1 MFASG
6 LIQSFLLPGS
16 GDHMKMKRRWSERT
30 RLMLTLEL
38 AVVLPAAALV
48 ILSALHLNEIQRDR
62 GVEAAFQRDFNQ
74 VLAISEKHINQK
86 AYDLT
91 DDVRS
96 EFPSAGEA
104 CIETMDRILAT
115 HPYVAH
121 VFVYEPNGTIT
132 SRSQPS
138 RLKDASFRAEG
149 DALAGMISGWMQVE
163 YKNEVK
169 DMEEMS
175 KKGKP
180 YYFFDNWAP
189 RGEKKLY
196 QSVALFLVADA
207 TGARKAIGGM
217 AFDAEYLRDQFF
229 PETLD
234 TLLSHQEERG
244 ERNHVVMMVHPKHE
258 STPLAASAGWDG
270 GEPEVER
277 TMEGA
282 FPNLTLAVKLPGT
295 TLAALG
301 QRFVHTSFLIL
312 GAISLLLTG
321 GIVMTH
327 RNISR
332 EMALARLK
340 SDFVSNV
347 SHELRTPLSLI
358 RLYAETLEMGRL
370 KSADKYQEYYSIIRK
385 ESERLTA
392 LINNILDFSRIEA
405 GRKEYEF
412 RQTDMRELVR
422 NTLESYRY
430 QIEQSGFAFEE
441 KIAED
446 VPSLSVDRE
455 AMARSLLN
463 LVNNALKYSQDQK
476 YIGVNLFR
484 DNGSVKLEVVDHGIG
499 IPQAEQQK
507 IFDKFYRVGDPLVHN
522 TKGSGLGLSLVR
534 HIVQAHGGEVSVD
547 SVPGRGSKFT
557 INLPV
562 ALRTNATKAAL
573 A

>member
-1 MFASG
+1 
-6 LIQSFLLPGS
+6 
-16 GDHMKMKRRWSERT
+16 MKMKRRWNERT

-48 ILSALHLNEIQRDR
+48 ILSAWHLNEIQRDR

-86 AYDLT
+86 AEAMADE
-91 DDVRS
+91 VRS
-96 EFPSAGEA
+96 KFAGPGNT
-104 CIETMDRILAT
+104 CVETLDRILAN

-121 VFVYEPNGTIT
+121 VFVYEPSSGLIF
-132 SRSQPS
+132 RSQPS
-138 RLKDASFRAEG
+138 RLKDGAFRAESDNLSSMTAG
-149 DALAGMISGWMQVE
+149 WFKMEYKDEVKSFEEKAKAGKRYSFFDNWPMRGEKHLYQSGVVFLMTDGPSGNKALAGMV
-163 YKNEVK
+163 
-169 DMEEMS
+169 
-175 KKGKP
+175 
-180 YYFFDNWAP
+180 
-189 RGEKKLY
+189 
-196 QSVALFLVADA
+196 
-207 TGARKAIGGM
+207 
-217 AFDAEYLRDQFF
+217 FDAEYLRDQFF
-229 PETLD
+229 PEMLD
-234 TLLSHQEERG
+234 SLLSHQDERG
-244 ERNHVVMMVHPKHE
+244 EKNHVVMMVHPKHE
-258 STPLAASAGWDG
+258 STPLVASVGWDG

-277 TMEGA
+277 NLEGA
-282 FPNLTLAVKLPGT
+282 FPNLTLAIKLPGT
-295 TLAALG
+295 TLAEMG
-301 QRFVHTSFLIL
+301 QHFIRQSFIIL
-312 GAISLLLTG
+312 AAISLLLTG

-370 KSADKYQEYYSIIRK
+370 KSPEKYQEYYSIIRK

-405 GRKEYEF
+405 GRKEYDF

-441 KIAED
+441 KIAD
-446 VPSLSVDRE
+446 DIPPLSVDRE

-499 IPQAEQQK
+499 IPQGEQQK

-522 TKGSGLGLSLVR
+522 TKGSGLGLALVR
-534 HIVQAHGGEVSVD
+534 HIVQAHGGDISVD
-547 SVPGRGSKFT
+547 SVPGRGSRFT

-562 ALRTNATKAAL
+562 VLRANATKAAL

>member
-1 MFASG
+1 
-6 LIQSFLLPGS
+6 
-16 GDHMKMKRRWSERT
+16 MKSKRRWSERT

-48 ILSALHLNEIQRDR
+48 ILNAIHLNEVQRDR

-74 VLAISEKHINQK
+74 VLTISEKEINQK
-86 AYDLT
+86 AYDVA
-91 DDVRS
+91 DDLRG
-96 EFPSAGEA
+96 EFPGAGNA
-104 CIETMDRILAT
+104 CVETMDRILAT
-115 HPYVAH
+115 HPQIAH
-121 VFVYEPNGTIT
+121 IFIYEPGRGLTF
-132 SRSQPS
+132 RSQPS
-138 RLKDASFRAEG
+138 RLKDAAFRAEA
-149 DALAGMISGWMQVE
+149 DEFSSMTSGWMQVE
-163 YKNEVK
+163 YKDEVK
-169 DMEEMS
+169 GMEEMA

-180 YYFFDNWAP
+180 YSFFPNWAA
-189 RGEKKLY
+189 RGEKRLY
-196 QSVALFLVADA
+196 QSVAIFLAADSL
-207 TGARKAIGGM
+207 GGHKAIGGM
-217 AFDAEYLRDQFF
+217 VFDAEYLRDRFF
-229 PETLD
+229 PEMLE
-234 TLLSHQEERG
+234 TLLSHQEEKG
-244 ERNHVVMMVHPKHE
+244 ERNHAVMMVHPRHE
-258 STPLAASAGWDG
+258 SPPMVASVGWDG

-277 TMEGA
+277 NLEGA
-282 FPNLTLAVKLPGT
+282 FPGLTLAIKLRGT

-301 QRFVHTSFLIL
+301 QHFVHTSFLIL

-370 KSADKYQEYYSIIRK
+370 KSPDKYQEYYSIIRK

-405 GRKEYEF
+405 GRKEYDF

-441 KIAED
+441 KIADD
-446 VPSLSVDRE
+446 VPPLSVDRE

-499 IPQAEQQK
+499 IPATEQQK

-522 TKGSGLGLSLVR
+522 TKGSGLGLALVR

-562 ALRTNATKAAL
+562 ALPSNTSKAAL

>member
-1 MFASG
+1 
-6 LIQSFLLPGS
+6 
-16 GDHMKMKRRWSERT
+16 MKMTRRWNERT

-48 ILSALHLNEIQRDR
+48 ILSAVHLNEVQRDR

-74 VLAISEKHINQK
+74 VLLISEKQINQK

-96 EFPSAGEA
+96 EFPSAGTA
-104 CIETMDRILAT
+104 CSETLDRILAS
-115 HPYVAH
+115 HPYAAH
-121 VFVYEPNGTIT
+121 VFVYEPSGAMTF
-132 SRSQPS
+132 RSQPS
-138 RLKDASFRAEG
+138 RLMDASYRAEADG
-149 DALAGMISGWMQVE
+149 LASMTSGWMHIE
-163 YKNEVK
+163 YKDEVK
-169 DMEEMS
+169 SLEEMS
-175 KKGKP
+175 KKGKF
-180 YYFFDNWAP
+180 YHFFDNSAP
-189 RGEKKLY
+189 RGEKSLY

-207 TGARKAIGGM
+207 SGERKAIGGM

-229 PETLD
+229 PEMLG

-244 ERNHVVMMVHPKHE
+244 EKNHVVLMVHVKHE
-258 STPLAASAGWDG
+258 STPLAASVGWDG

-277 TMEGA
+277 NMEGP
-282 FPNLTLAVKLPGT
+282 FSGLTLAIKLPGT
-295 TLAALG
+295 TLAAMG
-301 QRFVHTSFLIL
+301 QHFVNTSFLIL
-312 GAISLLLTG
+312 GVISLLLTG
-321 GIVMTH
+321 GIIMTH

-405 GRKEYEF
+405 GRKEYDF

-446 VPSLSVDRE
+446 VPPLSVDRE

-534 HIVQAHGGEVSVD
+534 HIVQAHGGEVQVD

-562 ALRTNATKAAL
+562 ALRNANKAAL

>member
-1 MFASG
+1 
-6 LIQSFLLPGS
+6 
-16 GDHMKMKRRWSERT
+16 MKSKRRWSERT

-48 ILSALHLNEIQRDR
+48 ILSAVHLTEIQRDR

-121 VFVYEPNGTIT
+121 VFVYEPSGRLTF
-132 SRSQPS
+132 RSQPS

-149 DALAGMISGWMQVE
+149 DSLAGMTTGWMQVE
-163 YKNEVK
+163 YKDQVK
-169 DMEEMS
+169 ELGEMS

-189 RGEKKLY
+189 RGDRKLY
-196 QSVALFLVADA
+196 QSVALFLVPDV
-207 TGARKAIGGM
+207 TGERKAIGGM

-229 PETLD
+229 PEMLD
-234 TLLSHQEERG
+234 SLLSHQEERG
-244 ERNHVVMMVHPKHE
+244 EKNHVVMMVHPKHE
-258 STPLAASAGWDG
+258 ATPLAASAGWDG

-277 TMEGA
+277 NLEGA
-282 FPNLTLAVKLPGT
+282 FPNLTLAIKLPGT

-301 QRFVHTSFLIL
+301 QHFVHTSFFIL

-370 KSADKYQEYYSIIRK
+370 KSPEKYQEYYSIIRK
-385 ESERLTA
+385 ESERLSA

-405 GRKEYEF
+405 GRKEYDF

-441 KIAED
+441 KISD
-446 VPSLSVDRE
+446 DIPPLSVDRE

-463 LVNNALKYSQDQK
+463 LVNNALKYSPGPEIYRRQ
-476 YIGVNLFR
+476 
-484 DNGSVKLEVVDHGIG
+484 SV
-499 IPQAEQQK
+499 
-507 IFDKFYRVGDPLVHN
+507 
-522 TKGSGLGLSLVR
+522 S
-534 HIVQAHGGEVSVD
+534 
-547 SVPGRGSKFT
+547 
-557 INLPV
+557 
-562 ALRTNATKAAL
+562 
-573 A
+573 

>member
-1 MFASG
+1 
-6 LIQSFLLPGS
+6 
-16 GDHMKMKRRWSERT
+16 MKMKRRWSERT

-48 ILSALHLNEIQRDR
+48 ILSAVHLTDIQRDR

-74 VLAISEKHINQK
+74 VLAISEKHINEK

-96 EFPSAGEA
+96 EFPSAGDA
-104 CIETMDRILAT
+104 CIETMDRILAN

-121 VFVYEPNGTIT
+121 VFVYEPSGALTF
-132 SRSQPS
+132 RSQPS
-138 RLKDASFRAEG
+138 RLGDPSFRTEA
-149 DALAGMISGWMQVE
+149 DSLSSMTSGWMHME
-163 YKNEVK
+163 YKGQLKEL
-169 DMEEMS
+169 EEMS
-175 KKGKP
+175 KMGKP
-180 YYFFDNWAP
+180 YSFFDNWAP
-189 RGEKKLY
+189 RGEKRLY

-207 TGARKAIGGM
+207 SGQRKAIGGM
-217 AFDAEYLRDQFF
+217 AFDAEYLRDRFF
-229 PETLD
+229 PEMLD
-234 TLLSHQEERG
+234 TLLSHREEKG
-244 ERNHVVMMVHPKHE
+244 ERNHVVMMLHPKHE
-258 STPLAASAGWDG
+258 STPMAASVGWDG

-277 TMEGA
+277 NLEGA
-282 FPNLTLAVKLPGT
+282 FPGLTLAIKLPGT
-295 TLAALG
+295 TLAAMG
-301 QRFVHTSFLIL
+301 QRFVHTGFLIL
-312 GAISLLLTG
+312 GVISLLLTG

-405 GRKEYEF
+405 GRKEYDF
-412 RQTDMRELVR
+412 RQTDLRELVR

-446 VPSLSVDRE
+446 VPPLSVDRE

-484 DNGSVKLEVVDHGIG
+484 DNGTVKLEVVDHGIG
-499 IPQAEQQK
+499 IPAAEQQK

-534 HIVQAHGGEVSVD
+534 HIVRAHGGEVLVD

-562 ALRTNATKAAL
+562 ALRANGTKVAL

>member
-1 MFASG
+1 
-6 LIQSFLLPGS
+6 
-16 GDHMKMKRRWSERT
+16 MKSKRRWSERT

-48 ILSALHLNEIQRDR
+48 ILSAVHLTEIQRDR

-121 VFVYEPNGTIT
+121 VFVYEPNGRLTF
-132 SRSQPS
+132 RSQPS

-149 DALAGMISGWMQVE
+149 DSLAGMMTGWMQVE
-163 YKNEVK
+163 YKDQVK
-169 DMEEMS
+169 DLEEMS

-189 RGEKKLY
+189 RGDKKLY
-196 QSVALFLVADA
+196 QSVALFLVPDV
-207 TGARKAIGGM
+207 TGERKAIGGM

-229 PETLD
+229 PEMLD
-234 TLLSHQEERG
+234 SLLTHQEERG
-244 ERNHVVMMVHPKHE
+244 DKNHVVMMVHPKHE
-258 STPLAASAGWDG
+258 ATPMAASAGWDG

-277 TMEGA
+277 NLEGA
-282 FPNLTLAVKLPGT
+282 FPNLTLAIKLPGT

-301 QRFVHTSFLIL
+301 QHFVHTSFFIL

-332 EMALARLK
+332 EMALAKLK

-370 KSADKYQEYYSIIRK
+370 KSTEKYQEYYSIIRK
-385 ESERLTA
+385 ESERLSA

-405 GRKEYEF
+405 GRKEYDF

-446 VPSLSVDRE
+446 VPPLSVDRE

-499 IPQAEQQK
+499 IPQGEQQK

-522 TKGSGLGLSLVR
+522 TKGSGLGLALVR

-562 ALRTNATKAAL
+562 ILRSNASKAAM

>member
-1 MFASG
+1 
-6 LIQSFLLPGS
+6 
-16 GDHMKMKRRWSERT
+16 MKSKRRWSERT

-48 ILSALHLNEIQRDR
+48 ILSAVHLTEIQRDR

-121 VFVYEPNGTIT
+121 VFVYEPNGRLTF
-132 SRSQPS
+132 RSQPS
-138 RLKDASFRAEG
+138 RLKDASFRAEA
-149 DALAGMISGWMQVE
+149 DALAGMTTGWMQVE
-163 YKNEVK
+163 YKDQVK
-169 DMEEMS
+169 DLEEMS

-189 RGEKKLY
+189 RGDKKLY
-196 QSVALFLVADA
+196 QSVALFLVPDV
-207 TGARKAIGGM
+207 TGERKAIGGM

-229 PETLD
+229 PEMLD
-234 TLLSHQEERG
+234 SLLTHQEERG
-244 ERNHVVMMVHPKHE
+244 DKNHVVMMVHPKHE
-258 STPLAASAGWDG
+258 ATPMAASAGWDG

-277 TMEGA
+277 NLEGA
-282 FPNLTLAVKLPGT
+282 FPNLTLAIKLPGT

-301 QRFVHTSFLIL
+301 QHFVHTSFFIL

-332 EMALARLK
+332 EMALAKLK

-370 KSADKYQEYYSIIRK
+370 KSTEKYQEYYSIIRK
-385 ESERLTA
+385 ESERLSA

-405 GRKEYEF
+405 GRKEYDF

-446 VPSLSVDRE
+446 VPPLSVDRE

-499 IPQAEQQK
+499 IPQGEQQK

-522 TKGSGLGLSLVR
+522 TKGSGLGLALVR

-562 ALRTNATKAAL
+562 VLRTNATNAAL

>member
-1 MFASG
+1 
-6 LIQSFLLPGS
+6 
-16 GDHMKMKRRWSERT
+16 MKSKRRWSERT

-48 ILSALHLNEIQRDR
+48 ILSAVHLTEIQRDR

-104 CIETMDRILAT
+104 CIETMDRILST

-121 VFVYEPNGTIT
+121 VFVYEPNGRLTF
-132 SRSQPS
+132 RSQPS

-149 DALAGMISGWMQVE
+149 DALAGMVTGWMQVE
-163 YKNEVK
+163 YKDQLKELG
-169 DMEEMS
+169 EMS

-189 RGEKKLY
+189 RGDKKLY
-196 QSVALFLVADA
+196 QSVALFLVPDV
-207 TGARKAIGGM
+207 TGERKAIGGM

-229 PETLD
+229 PEMLD
-234 TLLSHQEERG
+234 SLLSHQEERG
-244 ERNHVVMMVHPKHE
+244 EKNHVVMMVHPKHE
-258 STPLAASAGWDG
+258 ATPMAASAGWDG

-277 TMEGA
+277 NLEGA
-282 FPNLTLAVKLPGT
+282 FPNLTLAIKLPGT

-301 QRFVHTSFLIL
+301 QHFVHTSFFIL

-332 EMALARLK
+332 EMALAKLK

-370 KSADKYQEYYSIIRK
+370 KSTEKYQEYYSIIRK
-385 ESERLTA
+385 ESERLSA

-405 GRKEYEF
+405 GRKEYDF

-441 KIAED
+441 KIADD
-446 VPSLSVDRE
+446 VPPLSVDRE

-499 IPQAEQQK
+499 IPQGEQQK

-522 TKGSGLGLSLVR
+522 TKGSGLGLALVR

-562 ALRTNATKAAL
+562 ILRSNASKAAM

>member
-1 MFASG
+1 
-6 LIQSFLLPGS
+6 
-16 GDHMKMKRRWSERT
+16 
-30 RLMLTLEL
+30 
-38 AVVLPAAALV
+38 
-48 ILSALHLNEIQRDR
+48 
-62 GVEAAFQRDFNQ
+62 
-74 VLAISEKHINQK
+74 
-86 AYDLT
+86 
-91 DDVRS
+91 
-96 EFPSAGEA
+96 
-104 CIETMDRILAT
+104 
-115 HPYVAH
+115 
-121 VFVYEPNGTIT
+121 
-132 SRSQPS
+132 
-138 RLKDASFRAEG
+138 
-149 DALAGMISGWMQVE
+149 
-163 YKNEVK
+163 
-169 DMEEMS
+169 
-175 KKGKP
+175 
-180 YYFFDNWAP
+180 
-189 RGEKKLY
+189 
-196 QSVALFLVADA
+196 
-207 TGARKAIGGM
+207 
-217 AFDAEYLRDQFF
+217 
-229 PETLD
+229 
-234 TLLSHQEERG
+234 
-244 ERNHVVMMVHPKHE
+244 MV
-258 STPLAASAGWDG
+258 ASAGWDG

-277 TMEGA
+277 NLEGA
-282 FPNLTLAVKLPGT
+282 FPGLTLAIKLRGT

-301 QRFVHTSFLIL
+301 QHFVHTSFLIL

-370 KSADKYQEYYSIIRK
+370 KSPDKYQEYYSIIRK

-405 GRKEYEF
+405 GRKEYDF

-446 VPSLSVDRE
+446 VPPLSVDRE

-499 IPQAEQQK
+499 IPPAEQQK

-562 ALRTNATKAAL
+562 ALRTSVTKVAL

>member
-1 MFASG
+1 
-6 LIQSFLLPGS
+6 
-16 GDHMKMKRRWSERT
+16 MKSKRRWSERT

-48 ILSALHLNEIQRDR
+48 ILSAIHLNEVQRDR

-86 AYDLT
+86 AYDIA
-91 DDVRS
+91 DDLRG
-96 EFPSAGEA
+96 EFPSAGNA
-104 CIETMDRILAT
+104 CVETMDRILAT
-115 HPYVAH
+115 HPQIAH
-121 VFVYEPNGTIT
+121 IFIYEPGRGLTF
-132 SRSQPS
+132 RSQPS
-138 RLKDASFRAEG
+138 RLKDASFRTEA
-149 DALAGMISGWMQVE
+149 DNFSSMTSGWMQVE
-163 YKNEVK
+163 YKDEVK
-169 DMEEMS
+169 GMEEMS

-180 YYFFDNWAP
+180 YSFFSNWAP
-189 RGEKKLY
+189 RGDKRLY
-196 QSVALFLVADA
+196 ETVAIFLAADSW
-207 TGARKAIGGM
+207 GGHKAIGGM
-217 AFDAEYLRDQFF
+217 VFDAEYLRDRFF
-229 PETLD
+229 PEMLE

-244 ERNHVVMMVHPKHE
+244 ERNHVAMMVHPRHE
-258 STPLAASAGWDG
+258 SAPLAASVGWDG

-277 TMEGA
+277 NLEGA
-282 FPNLTLAVKLPGT
+282 FPELTLAIKLPGT

-301 QRFVHTSFLIL
+301 QHFVHTSFLIL
-312 GAISLLLTG
+312 GAISLLLAG

-327 RNISR
+327 RNIAR

-370 KSADKYQEYYSIIRK
+370 KSADKHQEYYSIIRK

-405 GRKEYEF
+405 GRKEYDF

-446 VPSLSVDRE
+446 VPPLSVDRE

-499 IPQAEQQK
+499 IPQVEQQK

-522 TKGSGLGLSLVR
+522 TKGSGLGLALVR
-534 HIVQAHGGEVSVD
+534 HIVQAHGGEVLVD

-562 ALRTNATKAAL
+562 ALRTNATKATL

>member
-1 MFASG
+1 
-6 LIQSFLLPGS
+6 
-16 GDHMKMKRRWSERT
+16 MKMKRRWSERT

-48 ILSALHLNEIQRDR
+48 ILSAVHLTEIQRDR

-74 VLAISEKHINQK
+74 VLAISEKHINEK
-86 AYDLT
+86 ADDMT
-91 DDVRS
+91 DEVRS
-96 EFPSAGEA
+96 QFPAAGPA
-104 CIETMDRILAT
+104 CVETLDRILAT

-121 VFVYEPNGTIT
+121 VFVYEPNGGLTF
-132 SRSQPS
+132 RSQQA
-138 RLKDASFRAEG
+138 RLKDASFHGEA
-149 DALAGMISGWMQVE
+149 DSLSSMMTAWMQVE
-163 YKNEVK
+163 YKGELK
-169 DMEEMS
+169 DLEDMA
-175 KKGKP
+175 KKDKP
-180 YYFFDNWAP
+180 YYFFPNSAP
-189 RGEKKLY
+189 RGDKRLY
-196 QSVALFLVADA
+196 QSVALFLVGDA
-207 TGARKAIGGM
+207 WGGRKAIGGM

-229 PETLD
+229 PETLEK
-234 TLLSHQEERG
+234 LLSHQEERG
-244 ERNHVVMMVHPKHE
+244 ERNHVVMMVHPRHE

-277 TMEGA
+277 NLEGA
-282 FPNLTLAVKLPGT
+282 FPGLTLAIKLPGT
-295 TLAALG
+295 TLAAMG
-301 QRFVHTSFLIL
+301 QHFVHTSFLIL
-312 GAISLLLTG
+312 GVISLLLTG

-405 GRKEYEF
+405 GRKEYDF

-446 VPSLSVDRE
+446 VPPLSVDRE

-499 IPQAEQQK
+499 IPPAEQQK

-534 HIVQAHGGEVSVD
+534 HIVRAHGGEVMVD

-562 ALRTNATKAAL
+562 ALRANGTKAAL

>member
-1 MFASG
+1 
-6 LIQSFLLPGS
+6 
-16 GDHMKMKRRWSERT
+16 
-30 RLMLTLEL
+30 
-38 AVVLPAAALV
+38 
-48 ILSALHLNEIQRDR
+48 
-62 GVEAAFQRDFNQ
+62 
-74 VLAISEKHINQK
+74 
-86 AYDLT
+86 
-91 DDVRS
+91 
-96 EFPSAGEA
+96 
-104 CIETMDRILAT
+104 
-115 HPYVAH
+115 PYVAH
-121 VFVYEPNGTIT
+121 VFVYEPNGRLTF
-132 SRSQPS
+132 RSQPS
-138 RLKDASFRAEG
+138 RLKDASFRAEA
-149 DALAGMISGWMQVE
+149 DALAGMTTGWMQVE
-163 YKNEVK
+163 YKDQVK
-169 DMEEMS
+169 DLEEMS

-189 RGEKKLY
+189 RGDKKLY
-196 QSVALFLVADA
+196 QSVALFLVPDV
-207 TGARKAIGGM
+207 TGERKAIGGM

-229 PETLD
+229 PEMLD
-234 TLLSHQEERG
+234 SLLTHQEERG
-244 ERNHVVMMVHPKHE
+244 DKNHVVMMVHPKHE
-258 STPLAASAGWDG
+258 ATPMAASAGWDG

-277 TMEGA
+277 NLEGA
-282 FPNLTLAVKLPGT
+282 FPNLTLAIKLPGT

-301 QRFVHTSFLIL
+301 QHFVHTSFFIL

-332 EMALARLK
+332 EMALAKLK

-370 KSADKYQEYYSIIRK
+370 KSTEKYQEYYSIIRK
-385 ESERLTA
+385 ESERLSA

-405 GRKEYEF
+405 GRKEYDF

-446 VPSLSVDRE
+446 VPPLSVDRE

-499 IPQAEQQK
+499 IPQGEQQK

-522 TKGSGLGLSLVR
+522 TKGSGLGLALVR

-562 ALRTNATKAAL
+562 ILRSNASKAAM

>member
-1 MFASG
+1 
-6 LIQSFLLPGS
+6 
-16 GDHMKMKRRWSERT
+16 MKSKRRGNERT

-48 ILSALHLNEIQRDR
+48 ILSALHLNEVQRDR

-74 VLAISEKHINQK
+74 VLAISEKQINQK
-86 AYDLT
+86 MEGMADE
-91 DDVRS
+91 VRS
-96 EFPSAGEA
+96 TIPKPGDT
-104 CIETMDRILAT
+104 CVETLDRILAT
-115 HPYVAH
+115 HPYIAH
-121 VFVYEPNGTIT
+121 VFVYEPNSGLIF
-132 SRSQPS
+132 RSQPS

-149 DALAGMISGWMQVE
+149 DDLSNMTMAWMKME
-163 YKNEVK
+163 YKDEVK
-169 DMEEMS
+169 SFEE
-175 KKGKP
+175 KAKQGKR
-180 YYFFDNWAP
+180 YYFFENWP
-189 RGEKKLY
+189 MRGEKHLY
-196 QSVALFLVADA
+196 QSGAVFLMTDSSS
-207 TGARKAIGGM
+207 GNKAIAGM
-217 AFDAEYLRDQFF
+217 VFDAEYLRDQFF
-229 PETLD
+229 PEMLD
-234 TLLSHQEERG
+234 TLLSHQEEKG
-244 ERNHVVMMVHPKHE
+244 ERNHVVMMLHPRHE

-277 TMEGA
+277 NLEGSL
-282 FPNLTLAVKLPGT
+282 PGLTLGIKLPGT

-301 QRFVHTSFLIL
+301 QHFVHTGFLIL
-312 GAISLLLTG
+312 GAISLLLTA
-321 GIVMTH
+321 GIIMTH

-370 KSADKYQEYYSIIRK
+370 KSPDKYQEYYSIIRK
-385 ESERLTA
+385 ESERLSA

-405 GRKEYEF
+405 GRKEYDF

-446 VPSLSVDRE
+446 VPPLSVDRE

-499 IPQAEQQK
+499 IPQGEQQK

-522 TKGSGLGLSLVR
+522 TKGSGLGLALVR
-534 HIVQAHGGEVSVD
+534 HIVRAHGGEVSVD

-562 ALRTNATKAAL
+562 AVGANATRAAL

>member
-1 MFASG
+1 
-6 LIQSFLLPGS
+6 
-16 GDHMKMKRRWSERT
+16 MKMKRRWNERT
-30 RLMLTLEL
+30 RLMLTLEF

-74 VLAISEKHINQK
+74 VLAISEKQINLK
-86 AYDLT
+86 VEDMA
-91 DDVRS
+91 DDVRAQ
-96 EFPSAGEA
+96 FPQAGRT
-104 CIETMDRILAT
+104 CVETLDRILAT
-115 HPYVAH
+115 HPHIAH
-121 VFVYEPNGTIT
+121 VFVYEPGAGLIF
-132 SRSQPS
+132 RSQPT
-138 RLKDASFRAEG
+138 RLKDDSFRGEAQS
-149 DALAGMISGWMQVE
+149 LSSMTTTWMQVE
-163 YKNEVK
+163 YKDEVK
-169 DMEEMS
+169 NYEQMA
-175 KKGKP
+175 KKDKH
-180 YYFFDNWAP
+180 YFFFENWAV
-189 RGEKKLY
+189 RGEKRLY
-196 QSVALFLVADA
+196 QSGATFLLPDGWDG
-207 TGARKAIGGM
+207 TKAIGGIV
-217 AFDAEYLRDQFF
+217 FDAEYLRDQFF
-229 PETLD
+229 PEMLD

-244 ERNHVVMMVHPKHE
+244 DRNHVVMMVHARHD

-270 GEPEVER
+270 GYPEVER
-277 TMEGA
+277 NIEGA
-282 FPNLTLAVKLPGT
+282 FPGLTLAIKLPGT
-295 TLAALG
+295 TLAAMG
-301 QRFVHTSFLIL
+301 QHFVRTSFLIL
-312 GAISLLLTG
+312 GVISLLLTG

-441 KIAED
+441 KIADD
-446 VPSLSVDRE
+446 VPPLSVDRE

-499 IPQAEQQK
+499 IPPGEQQK
-507 IFDKFYRVGDPLVHN
+507 IFEKFYRVGDPLVHN

-562 ALRTNATKAAL
+562 VLRTNASKVAL

>member
-1 MFASG
+1 LKS
-6 LIQSFLLPGS
+6 
-16 GDHMKMKRRWSERT
+16 
-30 RLMLTLEL
+30 
-38 AVVLPAAALV
+38 
-48 ILSALHLNEIQRDR
+48 IQRDR

-74 VLAISEKHINQK
+74 VLAISEKQINQK
-86 AYDLT
+86 ADELA
-91 DDVRS
+91 DEVRS
-96 EFPSAGEA
+96 QFPSAGEA
-104 CIETMDRILAT
+104 CVETMDRILAT
-115 HPYVAH
+115 HPYISH
-121 VFVYEPNGTIT
+121 VWVYEPNGHLTF
-132 SRSQPS
+132 RSQPS
-138 RLKDASFRAEG
+138 RLHDPLFRAEA
-149 DALAGMISGWMQVE
+149 DSVTAMTSGWMQVE
-163 YKNEVK
+163 YKDEVK
-169 DMEEMS
+169 ELEEMS
-175 KKGKP
+175 KKSKP
-180 YYFFDNWAP
+180 YAFFANWAP
-189 RGEKKLY
+189 RGDKHLY
-196 QSVALFLVADA
+196 QAGAVFLAGDA
-207 TGARKAIGGM
+207 WGGRKAIGGM
-217 AFDAEYLRDQFF
+217 MFDAEYLRDQFF
-229 PETLD
+229 PEMLD
-234 TLLSHQEERG
+234 TLTSHQEERG
-244 ERNHVVMMVHPKHE
+244 EKNHIVMMVHPRHD

-277 TMEGA
+277 NMEGA
-282 FPNLTLAVKLPGT
+282 FPGLTLAIKLPGT
-295 TLAALG
+295 TLAAMG
-301 QRFVHTSFLIL
+301 QHFVHTSFLIL
-312 GAISLLLTG
+312 GVISLLLTG

-327 RNISR
+327 RNIAR

-370 KSADKYQEYYSIIRK
+370 KSPDKYQEYYSIIRK

-405 GRKEYEF
+405 GRKEYDF

-441 KIAED
+441 KIADD
-446 VPSLSVDRE
+446 VPPLSVDRE

-484 DNGSVKLEVVDHGIG
+484 DNGSVELEVVDHGIG
-499 IPQAEQQK
+499 IPQVEQTK

-534 HIVQAHGGEVSVD
+534 HIVQAHGGEVLVD

-562 ALRTNATKAAL
+562 ALRANAKAVPA
-573 A
+573 